1 MTTVSHRLH
10 RSRGF
15 SLVELMVAMAL
26 GLVLV
31 GGALAVHV
39 QSNDAFHV
47 TEKVSMLQ
55 ENGRFA
61 LNTII
66 PDLRLAGYWGDTE
79 DPAAIARRTGDATNP
94 MPAAVTPG
102 NDCYA
107 GAYLNV
113 LVRLEAANDDQ
124 IGANNPFLGCV
135 SEDMRLAGTDIA
147 IARHVATTPTAPG
160 AIVAGQLYV
169 ISSVATGE
177 IFVGG
182 QPIPT
187 GYAAGDQIHALVTN
201 VYYVSPNS
209 SAGDGTPSL
218 RRLVLRPGPEW
229 VDEELIP
236 GVEDL
241 QVQLGID
248 TDNDLAVNS
257 YLDPG
262 AAAIAANPVVAAR
275 LWVRV
280 RDENRENGF
289 TDEATYDYGTVS
301 VTPDDGFRRV
311 LISRTIQLRNGR
323 SL

>member
-1 MTTVSHRLH
+1 MTAPVTRIA
-10 RSRGF
+10 RAAGF

-61 LNTII
+61 LDTII
-66 PDLRLAGYWGDTE
+66 PEMRLAGYWADTE
-79 DPAAIARRTGDATNP
+79 DPASIARRTGDATNP
-94 MPAAVTPG
+94 MPAAVTPDD
-102 NDCYA
+102 DCYA

-147 IARHVATTPTAPG
+147 IVRHVATTPTAPG
-160 AIVAGQLYV
+160 AIVAGQLYI

-209 SAGDGTPSL
+209 SAGAGTPSL

-236 GVEDL
+236 GVEDFQL
-241 QVQLGID
+241 QLGID

-257 YLDPG
+257 YHDPG
-262 AAAIAANPVVAAR
+262 AAPVAANPIVAAR

-280 RDENRENGF
+280 RDENPENGF
-289 TDEATYDYGTVS
+289 TDEATYDYGTIN
-301 VTPDDGFRRV
+301 VTPDDAFRRV